1 MMQMMMIEQE
11 TRRKRGKI
19 HRYSTFKWR
28 EGEER
33 ERDKI

>member
-1 MMQMMMIEQE
+1 MITSSHEKSKKEKKPSQYIIRE
-11 TRRKRGKI
+11 
-19 HRYSTFKWR
+19 R